1 MRTIGPLKPSYAS
14 FYIKCI
20 YMYICLC
27 VCSFFLQLE
36 KNVVSGSMAA
46 VLTVVVEDS
55 QPEMVQPDNQESLT
69 QETQL
74 QPPETS
80 DSQEPQGF

>member
-1 MRTIGPLKPSYAS
+1 MHLSILSVYT
-14 FYIKCI
+14 CI
-20 YMYICLC
+20 YVC
-27 VCSFFLQLE
+27 VFAAFFAIR

-55 QPEMVQPDNQESLT
+55 QPEMVQPDNQEGLT